1 MTNEEIRLECL
12 RLALG
17 QPDADPVE
25 SALEFAQFVLFGK
38 AGDVKVSPVPL
49 SDTTPQAAQEPTP
62 VLPKSETE
70 KTIPL
75 SEVKD
80 AAIKAIS
87 KIGKE
92 AFYDKLMPFGII
104 FTEGGQRKGD
114 INKLAKKDYAAV
126 LAMSL
131 EALK

>member
-1 MTNEEIRLECL
+1 MQNEQLRLECL
-12 RLALG
+12 KLAIGL
-17 QPDADPVE
+17 PDPLA
-25 SALEFAQFVLFGK
+25 SAWDFAQFVLFGEV
-38 AGDVKVSPVPL
+38 GDAKVSPLP
-49 SDTTPQAAQEPTP
+49 DTTPQVAQEPTP

-126 LAMSL
+126 LALSL